1 MSFAKSMLLTLGM
14 LSVAACNRDSDEA
27 RRDTAAAPAPDTGM
41 AGMSG
46 MSGGAG
52 AGSAQTLVA
61 TENHLRGIENAS
73 GAELERMLPM
83 HRSTVANMIAQVDR
97 EMRDM
102 NMPGDAGWNAA
113 LDSLRQ
119 DLRVMPEL
127 DSQAVKAMMPGHV
140 ARVRRVIDMHR
151 SMMARMGH

>member
-1 MSFAKSMLLTLGM
+1 MSFGKSMLLTLGT
-14 LSVAACNRDSDEA
+14 LSAAACNRDSGDA
-27 RRDTAAAPAPDTGM
+27 RRDTAAAPAADTSM

-46 MSGGAG
+46 MRGGTG

-61 TENHLRGIENAS
+61 MGNHLRSIENAS
-73 GAELERMLPM
+73 GAELERMLSV
-83 HRSTVANMIAQVDR
+83 HRPTVANMIAQVDR

-102 NMPGDAGWNAA
+102 NMPGDAAWNAA

-127 DSQAVKAMMPGHV
+127 SPQALKAMMPAHV

>member
-1 MSFAKSMLLTLGM
+1 MSFGKSMLLMFAM
-14 LSVAACNRDSDEA
+14 LSAAACKSESDDA
-27 RRDTAAAPAPDTGM
+27 RRDTAAAAAADTGM
-41 AGMSG
+41 ADMPG

-61 TENHLRGIENAS
+61 VENHLRSIENAP
-73 GAELERMLPM
+73 GAELERMLPV
-83 HRSTVANMIAQVDR
+83 HRPTVANMIAQVDR

-102 NMPGDAGWNAA
+102 NMPGDAAWNAA

-127 DSQAVKAMMPGHV
+127 SPQALKAMMPAHV